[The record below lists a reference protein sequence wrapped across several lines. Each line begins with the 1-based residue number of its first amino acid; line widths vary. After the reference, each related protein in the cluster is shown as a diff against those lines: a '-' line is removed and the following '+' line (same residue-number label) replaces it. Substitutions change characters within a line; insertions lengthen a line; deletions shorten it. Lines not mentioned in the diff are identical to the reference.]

1 MFRDGKKMKGV
12 SVNMRNQMLQEVSFM
27 RQAPV
32 FRIEDVMNDFDIT
45 HSTATKMINAFIEK
59 RIMK

>member
-1 MFRDGKKMKGV
+1 MKGV

-27 RQAPV
+27 RKAPV